1 MRLLYRRHD
10 HAGAGAAGEN
20 HPANGGADPG
30 ADAAQSL
37 PLRHPYAYSRRHPP
51 RRRGDAFGSPGGA
64 CREGPAMTANLSRR
78 AFLAA
83 TGALTVSFATRVQ
96 AQSADAASKLPG
108 SLKDTPRLAGLVQVA
123 PDGAVTVFT
132 GKAELGQGIRTALI
146 QVAAEQLY
154 LAPDQVTLVTADTGT
169 TPNEGYTA
177 GSHSMQDS
185 GTAIMNAAAE
195 VRGILV
201 AEAASRLGV
210 AAAGLTTRGGRIAA
224 PDGSSL
230 GFGELV
236 SSLAPDRLAQPN
248 APLVDPAAY
257 TVMGKPFP
265 RVDIPAKVT
274 GG

>member
-1 MRLLYRRHD
+1 
-10 HAGAGAAGEN
+10 
-20 HPANGGADPG
+20 
-30 ADAAQSL
+30 
-37 PLRHPYAYSRRHPP
+37 
-51 RRRGDAFGSPGGA
+51 
-64 CREGPAMTANLSRR
+64 MTVILSRR
-78 AFLAA
+78 LLLTG
-83 TGALTVSFATRVQ
+83 TGALAVTFNTQ
-96 AQSADAASKLPG
+96 AQQAPNSGASPKLPG
-108 SLKDTPRLAGLVQVA
+108 SLKDEPRLAGWVQVA

-210 AAAGLTTRGGRIAA
+210 PAAELTPLGGRITA

-257 TVMGKPFP
+257 TVIGKPVP

-274 GG
+274 GGAAYVQDLRLPGMLHARTVQPPRYGAALVKLDETAVAAAILA